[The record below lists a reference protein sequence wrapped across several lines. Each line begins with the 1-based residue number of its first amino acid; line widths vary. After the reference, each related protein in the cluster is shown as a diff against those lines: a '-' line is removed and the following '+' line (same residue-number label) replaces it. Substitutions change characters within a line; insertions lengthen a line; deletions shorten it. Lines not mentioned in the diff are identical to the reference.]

1 MRLALSLHS
10 ATLPLR
16 AELIP
21 SATSMPELTDALD
34 YHAHKTRSGVMLE
47 YLLIDGVNDR
57 EEDADALA
65 AFCAD
70 RNAAAARVTPPL
82 SRKEARAAAG
92 YVNLIPFNPTEAGDA
107 HGYRTPSD
115 SAVGAFH
122 ARLREEHGV
131 HALVRWSSATG
142 RDANGACGQLVTAK
156 GGRARLRMPRVAKN
170 VK

>member
-1 MRLALSLHS
+1 M
-10 ATLPLR
+10 
-16 AELIP
+16 I
-21 SATSMPELTDALD
+21 
-34 YHAHKTRSGVMLE
+34 E

-107 HGYRTPSD
+107 HGYKTPSD
-115 SAVGAFH
+115 AAVGAAACHSMPTALHVFACAH
-122 ARLREEHGV
+122 WRSVVAVGATVWNSTPTALHTWCFAQPTWPKSGAHSSLAHLRH
-131 HALVRWSSATG
+131 SG
-142 RDANGACGQLVTAK
+142 RPE
-156 GGRARLRMPRVAKN
+156 RSW
-170 VK
+170 